1 MQVESAE
8 TVVTCY
14 LCLRRVPLAAWRQG
28 HRQECAFS
36 HQQTL
41 CTMKSPEN
49 NKIRCPK
56 CRARLKLWP
65 ANHGP
70 PFSCSSSHCP
80 VVGRIRSTGQNR
92 SHVKEAA
99 NEEVLFVPT

>member
-41 CTMKSPEN
+41 YTMKSPEN
-49 NKIRCPK
+49 NKIRQASSGHLLFHSDGLVGQILPT
-56 CRARLKLWP
+56 AREHVL
-65 ANHGP
+65 
-70 PFSCSSSHCP
+70 SP
-80 VVGRIRSTGQNR
+80 VCKYLMGNI
-92 SHVKEAA
+92 
-99 NEEVLFVPT
+99 F